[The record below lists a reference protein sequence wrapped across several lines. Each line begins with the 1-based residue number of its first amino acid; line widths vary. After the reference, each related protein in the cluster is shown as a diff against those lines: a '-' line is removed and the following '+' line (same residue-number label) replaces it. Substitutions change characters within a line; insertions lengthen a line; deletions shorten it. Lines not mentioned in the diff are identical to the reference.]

1 MVTVAFLHMKIII
14 DPLMWAI
21 FEQNCVKLIVFF
33 YFAHTD
39 AIALTVGLHILI
51 VSSMLANFHEVQR

>member
-21 FEQNCVKLIVFF
+21 FEQKCVKLIVFSIL
-33 YFAHTD
+33 HT
-39 AIALTVGLHILI
+39 LI
-51 VSSMLANFHEVQR
+51 QLL